1 MVTARAAPDAFR
13 DDERKPSERRNRYQT
28 MRAAM
33 RVTAQEPTQ
42 GSKASSTRWLQWGV
56 VELVRSVR
64 TRILASVVLLAAMGL
79 MGAGVAAYV
88 VESSRIDRR
97 IDQAIVQEIDEF
109 SEFAQEGV
117 DPAREQAST
126 PSPGFLRRPCSP
138 TFQTSMRR
146 CWLSGMAG
154 RRSSTPVGESLTEY
168 RCQVFGPRASSPA
181 VPVSWP

>member
-33 RVTAQEPTQ
+33 RVTEQEPTQ
-42 GSKASSTRWLQWGV
+42 GSKASSTPWLQWGV

-79 MGAGVAAYV
+79 MGADVAAYV

-109 SEFAQEGV
+109 SEFPQRASTLPRDE
-117 DPAREQAST
+117 AST
-126 PSPGFLRRPCSP
+126 PLPGFLSRPCSA

-154 RRSSTPVGESLTEY
+154 RRSSK
-168 RCQVFGPRASSPA
+168 PRSGSR
-181 VPVSWP
+181 